1 MNGNMKN
8 NILSYN
14 LIDLISKPSFS
25 FLPSSFIIFNIS
37 FSVAAPTVDT
47 AEFSGDD
54 SKPSSF

>member
-1 MNGNMKN
+1 MKN

-14 LIDLISKPSFS
+14 LIDLISKPSCS
-25 FLPSSFIIFNIS
+25 FLPSSFIISNIS
-37 FSVAAPTVDT
+37 FSVAAPAVDT